1 MIVAAVIPA
10 RNEVKRIGLVI
21 QNTLPFVDYVIVVDD
36 GSIDGT
42 MTAVQDIQNSKVKCL
57 RHEVNLGKG
66 AALKTG
72 CDAAVLLKADVI
84 ICLDADGQHNPAS
97 IPVFLQ
103 TLVEQR
109 VDIVFGMRQFNNKMP
124 LTMLVGNRVLSQFIN
139 QLFRVMVHD
148 TQSGFRA
155 FTTAAYQKLRWH
167 SSGYE
172 AETEMIIRTGEYK
185 LKYAEVD
192 IDTIYYDSYKGT
204 TALDG
209 LRIFFHILRWKFI

>member
-1 MIVAAVIPA
+1 MIVTAVIPA
-10 RNEVKRIGLVI
+10 RNEAKRIRPVVEH
-21 QNTLPFVDYVIVVDD
+21 TLSFVDHVVVVDD
-36 GSIDGT
+36 GSSDGT
-42 MTAVQDIQNSKVKCL
+42 MVAVQNMADPKVHCL

-72 CDAAVLLKADVI
+72 CDAAVLLKSDVI
-84 ICLDADGQHNPAS
+84 VCLDADGQHNPAS
-97 IPVFLQ
+97 IPLFLR
-103 TLVEQR
+103 TLADQQ
-109 VDIVFGMRQFNNKMP
+109 VDVVFGMRQFNNKMP
-124 LTMLVGNRVLSQFIN
+124 LTMLVGNRLLSQFIHW
-139 QLFRVMVHD
+139 LFRVMVHD

-155 FTTAAYQKLRWH
+155 FTTVAYQKLRWH

-192 IDTIYYDSYKGT
+192 IDTIYYDNYKGT